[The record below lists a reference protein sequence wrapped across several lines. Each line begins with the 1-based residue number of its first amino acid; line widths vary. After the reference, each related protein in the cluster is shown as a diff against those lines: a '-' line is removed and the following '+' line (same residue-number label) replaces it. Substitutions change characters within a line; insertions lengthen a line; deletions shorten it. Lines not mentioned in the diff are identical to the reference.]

1 MDRHLNTIVSL
12 SNRITE
18 LKEKNSDLI
27 YLNDKLKESID
38 SLEKENKMLR
48 EDLKELNQFV
58 YGKEKANTQK

>member
-18 LKEKNSDLI
+18 LKEKNADLI